1 MLLLVDAA
9 APDIDN
15 DNDNEEAMHINMQII
30 AIIVIPTACI
40 NIRSE
45 Y

>member
-1 MLLLVDAA
+1 MLLLVNAA

-15 DNDNEEAMHINMQII
+15 EEAMQINMQII
-30 AIIVIPTACI
+30 AIIEIPTACI
-40 NIRSE
+40 NRRSE

>member
-15 DNDNEEAMHINMQII
+15 DNEEAMHINMQII
-30 AIIVIPTACI
+30 SIIVIPTTCS